1 MPFYPHGIKRLGS
14 PGYKTE
20 DAFYKWLKSLT
31 NANSNKY
38 NIYNW
43 IWQSYDKKALFD
55 FLVMSSNFDEIL
67 FYIDI
72 VGFYYTKNKRIRL
85 NTAHK
90 NWKELLDFA
99 KNDVKD
105 SDYSDFR
112 AYLAFNEFV
121 DYGLEDSFNH
131 WNFIRIKEDL
141 PIGDLYLGK
150 DRYKSVRSAGYV
162 FRNKSK
168 ETNRFFRLKPR
179 FTSKQLAKIDAWI
192 YGNVKA

>member
-1 MPFYPHGIKRLGS
+1 LPFYPHGIKRLGS
-14 PGYKTE
+14 PGYETE
-20 DAFYKWLKSLT
+20 EAFYKWLKSLT
-31 NANSNKY
+31 DTHSNKY

-43 IWQSYDKKALFD
+43 IWKSYDKKALFD
-55 FLVMSSNFDEIL
+55 FSVMSSNIDEVL

-72 VGFYYTKNKRIRL
+72 VGFYYTENGRLRL

-99 KNDVKD
+99 KNDIKD
-105 SDYSDFR
+105 SDYSEYR

-121 DYGLEDSFNH
+121 DYGLQDSFNH
-131 WNFIRIKEDL
+131 WNFIRIKKDL

-150 DRYKSVRSAGYV
+150 DRNKSIRSADYI
-162 FRNKSK
+162 FMNKSK
-168 ETNRFFRLKPR
+168 ETNRFFELKPR
-179 FTSKQLAKIDAWI
+179 FTPKQLAKVDEWI

>member
-14 PGYKTE
+14 PGYETE
-20 DAFYKWLKSLT
+20 EAFYKWLKSCT
-31 NANSNKY
+31 DNDNKY
-38 NIYNW
+38 YFTMWNW
-43 IWQSYDKKALFD
+43 ESYYKKAPFD
-55 FLVMSSNFDEIL
+55 FIIKSYIGL
-67 FYIDI
+67 FHIDI
-72 VGFYYTKNKRIRL
+72 VGFYYTKNGRLRL

-99 KNDVKD
+99 KKGAKD
-105 SDYSDFR
+105 SDYSEYR

-150 DRYKSVRSAGYV
+150 DRYKSVRSADYV
-162 FRNKSK
+162 FMNKNK
-168 ETNRFFRLKPR
+168 ETNRFFGLNPR
-179 FTSKQLAKIDAWI
+179 FTPKQLAKINAWI